1 MAIEKKKMKDPAEAA
16 LTAVEQALSL
26 DDRLEVPSPNRPD
39 ARAPSEGLT
48 LCSCYMF

>member
-26 DDRLEVPSPNRPD
+26 DDKFEVQSPDRPE
-39 ARAPSEGLT
+39 ARASSDGP
-48 LCSCYMF
+48 